1 SESGNYST
9 QLLYRSRGF
18 PLYVPGPQIN
28 LPENYRRK
36 GVAIGDV
43 GTVTSDGDF
52 DFFFN
57 IYLPADDPINA
68 KVPEGFVPL
77 SPYDPIDVGHYDFDP
92 GNYVAS
98 RSIQEING
106 DFSDATPGGQFVF
119 NCKGPNGAVLALPHG
134 AHQEKL
140 RDLATMRRYAYKRA
154 ESWYRYVNE
163 TRGRELVNGSLYLVT
178 GWEKAESWGMASF

>member
-1 SESGNYST
+1 
-9 QLLYRSRGF
+9 
-18 PLYVPGPQIN
+18 LYVPGPQIN

-92 GNYVAS
+92 GNYVAG

-106 DFSDATPGGQFVF
+106 DFS
-119 NCKGPNGAVLALPHG
+119 K
-134 AHQEKL
+134 
-140 RDLATMRRYAYKRA
+140 
-154 ESWYRYVNE
+154 
-163 TRGRELVNGSLYLVT
+163 
-178 GWEKAESWGMASF
+178 